1 MGGIL
6 ENAKDGCPGQ
16 DIPDDALLR
25 STHVR
30 LACHLLSRNDRGTG
44 EWQISIAL
52 LPTQADTSSWNWSM
66 WGYGQGELF
75 LSTFP
80 ISFQTCQYEAQE
92 QYRLDKLVDTYIVN
106 ILQERIDR
114 CIQYHMPYI
123 MPCGP
128 VVEDYEEAELN
139 WFIKYGELGTETD
152 AIDVLMKQKHRMIWE
167 RRHPE
172 IMEERAKALAVR
184 SSSA

>member
-1 MGGIL
+1 MQRMDAQGKIFPTMRYYVQRAFDWPATFFRETIVEPINDKFRL
-6 ENAKDGCPGQ
+6 PYYHRRLTRVP
-16 DIPDDALLR
+16 DIDQCGVMDK
-25 STHVR
+25 VI
-30 LACHLLSRNDRGTG
+30 C
-44 EWQISIAL
+44 
-52 LPTQADTSSWNWSM
+52 
-66 WGYGQGELF
+66 F
-75 LSTFP
+75 LSTSP

-114 CIQYHMPYI
+114 CIQYNTPYI

-139 WFIKYGELGTETD
+139 WFIKYGELGSETD

-184 SSSA
+184 SSVLF